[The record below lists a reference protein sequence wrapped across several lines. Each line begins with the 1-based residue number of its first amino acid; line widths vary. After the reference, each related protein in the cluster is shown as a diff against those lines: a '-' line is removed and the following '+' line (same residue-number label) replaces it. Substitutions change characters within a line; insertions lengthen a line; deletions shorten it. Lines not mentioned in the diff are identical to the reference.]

1 MGRIKNFVNFIVIT
15 VRWNKT
21 NKLLLTYIFCSIIL
35 LEIYIGTI
43 LNLEIWTDIILILTL
58 LYIYCVIK
66 YNRNRPE
73 IKKELENGKIKNLL
87 NFFCDS
93 A

>member
-66 YNRNRPE
+66 YNRT
-73 IKKELENGKIKNLL
+73 
-87 NFFCDS
+87 
-93 A
+93 